1 MSLKKGNLAAYSS
14 IFLIVL
20 FVGISIYSPSPAIE
34 CGGESDRECYVPL
47 WESISIYLVIVL
59 YVVSIAIAVC
69 EGLRGKLNKF
79 SSASLI
85 VSCMFLA
92 VFVAGCVWLSMQSG
106 H

>member
-1 MSLKKGNLAAYSS
+1 M
-14 IFLIVL
+14 
-20 FVGISIYSPSPAIE
+20 E

-47 WESISIYLVIVL
+47 WQSISVDLVTVFYIFSM
-59 YVVSIAIAVC
+59 VVAVC

-85 VSCMFLA
+85 ISCMFLA
-92 VFVAGCVWLSMQSG
+92 AVVAGCVWLSMESG